1 VPKFHVRS
9 DADRFILIAVVSFAI
24 SVVGIR
30 WWLQLTGYPKIGGGE
45 LHIAHML
52 WGGLLLV
59 VAGLLPQVVVGTWV
73 KEASAVAL
81 GAGTGLFIDEV
92 GKFITTSNDYFY
104 PAAAPLIYGVLLTF
118 VLAFIL
124 LRRRHMGHASAP
136 GPLAGIEH
144 RWLPHRRYR
153 RLLVAALALAGI
165 GMVVSFVVW
174 AVVDDATIRQ
184 AVAQIASQPGDPVKR
199 PTDPVWYFLEAAVLA
214 GAGVLLLIGAAMLG
228 LGRERAGTGTALVG
242 LSLSLTAGAMVS
254 LYVAQV
260 SAITDVLVHA
270 ALLLAVVHFRRR
282 FLDVGGDE
290 DEGARVEVPSGA
302 RPEPEVG
309 PAGG

>member
-1 VPKFHVRS
+1 VLRLHVRS
-9 DADRFILIAVVSFAI
+9 DADRFILIAIVSFAI

-30 WWLQLTGYPKIGGGE
+30 WWLQLTGYPQIGGGE

-118 VLAFIL
+118 ALAFIL
-124 LRRRHMGHASAP
+124 LRRRHAGHAAAP
-136 GPLAGIEH
+136 GPLTDIEH

-153 RLLVAALALAGI
+153 RILVAVLGLVGL
-165 GMVVSFVVW
+165 GMMISFAVW
-174 AVVDDATIRQ
+174 AIVDDATFRE
-184 AVAQIASQPGDPVKR
+184 AIAAFATQPGDPVKH
-199 PTDPVWYFLEAAVLA
+199 PTDPLWYGLEASVLA
-214 GAGVLLLIGAAMLG
+214 GSGLLLVAGATVLG
-228 LGRERAGTGTALVG
+228 LGRERAGTSVALVG
-242 LSLSLTAGAMVS
+242 LSLSLTAGALVS

-260 SAITDVLVHA
+260 SAIADVLVDTL
-270 ALLLAVVHFRRR
+270 LLLAVVHFRRR
-282 FLDVGGDE
+282 FLDLDGDVG
-290 DEGARVEVPSGA
+290 EGMPAFAPPVSSTAQGAEPAAR
-302 RPEPEVG
+302 
-309 PAGG
+309 

>member
-1 VPKFHVRS
+1 VPRFHVRS

-24 SVVGIR
+24 SVIGIR

-45 LHIAHML
+45 IHIAHML

-124 LRRRHMGHASAP
+124 LRRRHVGHASAP
-136 GPLAGIEH
+136 GPLAEIEH

-153 RLLVAALALAGI
+153 RLLVTVLAIAGI
-165 GMVVSFVVW
+165 GTILSFVIWV
-174 AVVDDATIRQ
+174 AVDDATIRQ
-184 AVAQIASQPGDPVKR
+184 AVAQLANQQGDPVKR
-199 PTDPVWYFLEAAVLA
+199 PTDPVWYWLDGLVLA
-214 GAGVLLLIGAAMLG
+214 GAGLLLLVGAIGLAI
-228 LGRERAGTGTALVG
+228 GRERAGTGVALVG
-242 LSLSLTAGAMVS
+242 LSLSLTAGALVS

-260 SAITDVLVHA
+260 SAITDVLFYT

-282 FLDVGGDE
+282 FLEVDGD
-290 DEGARVEVPSGA
+290 DAPASARNGAHPAAPPSGA
-302 RPEPEVG
+302 EPA
-309 PAGG
+309 AG

>member
-1 VPKFHVRS
+1 MPKFHVRS

-30 WWLQLTGYPKIGGGE
+30 WWLQLTGYPQIGGGE

-136 GPLAGIEH
+136 GPLADIEH

-153 RLLVAALALAGI
+153 RLLVVALALAGI
-165 GMVVSFVVW
+165 GMVVSFIVW

-184 AVAQIASQPGDPVKR
+184 AVAQIANQPGDPVKR

-214 GAGVLLLIGAAMLG
+214 GAGVLLLVGAAMLG

-270 ALLLAVVHFRRR
+270 ALLLAVVHFRHR
-282 FLDVGGDE
+282 FLETDRDGA
-290 DEGARVEVPSGA
+290 EGERAGA
-302 RPEPEVG
+302 RPVASTAQGAEPEVG
-309 PAGG
+309 

>member
-1 VPKFHVRS
+1 VLRVHIRS
-9 DADRFILIAVVSFAI
+9 DADRFILIAIVSFAI

-30 WWLQLTGYPKIGGGE
+30 WWLQLTGYPQIGGGE

-118 VLAFIL
+118 VLSFIL
-124 LRRRHMGHASAP
+124 LRRRHQGHASAP
-136 GPLAGIEH
+136 GPLADIEH

-153 RLLVAALALAGI
+153 RLLVAALGFAGL
-165 GMVVSFVVW
+165 GMVFSFVVW
-174 AVVDDATIRQ
+174 AAVDDATIRQ
-184 AVAQIASQPGDPVKR
+184 AVAQLANQPGDPVKR
-199 PTDPVWYFLEAAVLA
+199 PTDPVWYGLDALVLA
-214 GAGVLLLIGAAMLG
+214 GAGLLLLVGATVLG
-228 LGRERAGTGTALVG
+228 LGRERAGTGIALVG
-242 LSLSLTAGAMVS
+242 LSLSLTAGALVS

-260 SAITDVLVHA
+260 SAITNVLLYA

-282 FLDVGGDE
+282 FLETDGNE
-290 DEGARVEVPSGA
+290 EEGSAASGA
-302 RPEPEVG
+302 AVASPAPRSRPTVG
-309 PAGG
+309 

>member
-1 VPKFHVRS
+1 MPKFHVRS
-9 DADRFILIAVVSFAI
+9 DADRYLLIAIVSFAI

-30 WWLQLTGYPKIGGGE
+30 WWLQITGYPQIGGGE

-124 LRRRHMGHASAP
+124 LRRRHVGHASAP
-136 GPLAGIEH
+136 GPLAEVEH
-144 RWLPHRRYR
+144 RWLPHRRFR
-153 RLLVAALALAGI
+153 RLLVAALALTGI
-165 GMVVSFVVW
+165 GMVVSFVIW
-174 AVVDDATIRQ
+174 AAIDDATVR
-184 AVAQIASQPGDPVKR
+184 VAIAQFANQPGDPVKH
-199 PTDPVWYFLEAAVLA
+199 PTDPLWYGLEAAVLA
-214 GAGVLLLIGAAMLG
+214 GSGILVLAGAILLG
-228 LGRERAGTGTALVG
+228 LGRERAGTSAALVG
-242 LSLSLTAGAMVS
+242 LSLSLTAGALVS

-260 SAITDVLVHA
+260 SAITDVLID
-270 ALLLAVVHFRRR
+270 ALLLLAIVHFRRR
-282 FLDVGGDE
+282 FLDADGELADADAVGGSSAATAAPE
-290 DEGARVEVPSGA
+290 S
-302 RPEPEVG
+302 RPA
-309 PAGG
+309 AG